1 MSGSGAIGKKMSS
14 SVKPPR
20 TIAIDG
26 PGASGKSGV
35 GSLVAERLGYRF
47 LDTGEM
53 YRALTWFILESGIDP
68 TDGERLGKVAS
79 QASMT
84 VGAASEESAQH
95 SRVLVEG
102 KDATP
107 FLVRPE
113 VENAVSLVSR
123 VPAVRQAMVA
133 IQRRIAAEGAI
144 VMAGRDIGTTVLPD
158 AALKVYLDASP
169 EERARRR
176 QRQAAAR
183 GEKTTLDSVLED
195 LSRRDAIDSSRE
207 ISPLRPAADAVIIKT
222 DGLSLEQVV
231 ERIMAFTQ

>member
-1 MSGSGAIGKKMSS
+1 MAG
-14 SVKPPR
+14 
-20 TIAIDG
+20 
-26 PGASGKSGV
+26 
-35 GSLVAERLGYRF
+35 RLEYRF

-53 YRALTWFILESGIDP
+53 YRALTWFVLESSVDP
-68 TDGERLGKVAS
+68 ADQERLGEIAS
-79 QASMT
+79 QVSMT
-84 VGAASEESAQH
+84 IGAAPAGSGQH

-102 KDATP
+102 KDATS
-107 FLVRPE
+107 FLVRPD
-113 VENAVSLVSR
+113 VEGAVSLVSR

-183 GEKTTLDSVLED
+183 GEKTTLDSVLEE
-195 LSRRDAIDSSRE
+195 LARRDAIDSSRE
-207 ISPLRPAADAVIIKT
+207 TSPLRPAADAVIIKT
-222 DGLSLEQVV
+222 DGLNLVQVV
-231 ERIMAFTQ
+231 ERIMALTQ

>member
-1 MSGSGAIGKKMSS
+1 
-14 SVKPPR
+14 
-20 TIAIDG
+20 
-26 PGASGKSGV
+26 
-35 GSLVAERLGYRF
+35 
-47 LDTGEM
+47 M

-183 GEKTTLDSVLED
+183 GEKTTLDSVLEE
-195 LSRRDAIDSSRE
+195 LARRDAIDSSRE
-207 ISPLRPAADAVIIKT
+207 TSPLRPAADAVIIKT
-222 DGLSLEQVV
+222 DGLNLEQVV
-231 ERIMAFTQ
+231 ERIMALTQ

>member
-1 MSGSGAIGKKMSS
+1 VSGSGAIDRKTPL

-26 PGASGKSGV
+26 PGASGKSDA

-47 LDTGEM
+47 LDTGAM
-53 YRALTWFILESGIDP
+53 YRALTWFVLENGVDP
-68 TDGERLGKVAS
+68 ADEERLAQIAPQV
-79 QASMT
+79 SMT
-84 VGAASEESAQH
+84 VGAAPRGSGQH
-95 SRVLVEG
+95 SHVLVEG

-107 FLVRPE
+107 FLVRPD
-113 VENAVSLVSR
+113 VEGAVSLVSR
-123 VPAVRQAMVA
+123 VPAVRRAMVA

-144 VMAGRDIGTTVLPD
+144 VMAGRDIGTTVLPA

-183 GEKTTLDSVLED
+183 GEKAILDSVLDD
-195 LSRRDAIDSSRE
+195 LSRRDAIDSGRE
-207 ISPLRPAADAVIIKT
+207 TSPLRPAADAVIIKT
-222 DGLSLEQVV
+222 DGFNLEQVV
-231 ERIMAFTQ
+231 ERIMALTQ

>member
-1 MSGSGAIGKKMSS
+1 M
-14 SVKPPR
+14 
-20 TIAIDG
+20 
-26 PGASGKSGV
+26 
-35 GSLVAERLGYRF
+35 AERLGYRF

-207 ISPLRPAADAVIIKT
+207 TSPLRPAADAVIIKT